1 MTKKWLKP
9 ILALLVIASL
19 NVVVYLLLAS
29 ENGQAFLRWL
39 NELLYLGAF
48 GLALVANLTV
58 LVPIPYNAV
67 ILAMTQSADLPWLIA
82 LAAAL
87 GSVLGEVTGFLVGKT
102 GRDVVKDTRFTKWL
116 AEQMQ
121 DKTKAAF
128 AMYIVSLPPNPA
140 FDVAGITAGAAG
152 LKFRFFAFWVFLG
165 RFSRFMLFVFVAN
178 NWLS

>member
-1 MTKKWLKP
+1 M
-9 ILALLVIASL
+9 ALVVIASL
-19 NVVVYLLLAS
+19 NVAAYLLLAS
-29 ENGQAFLRWL
+29 ENGQAFLLWL
-39 NELLYLGAF
+39 NELVYLGAF

-58 LVPIPYNAV
+58 LVPVPYNAV

-82 LAAAL
+82 LAAAA

-102 GRDVVKDTRFTKWL
+102 GREVVKDTRFTKWL
-116 AEQMQ
+116 SEQMQ

-128 AMYIVSLPPNPA
+128 AMYVVSLPPNPA
-140 FDVAGITAGAAG
+140 FDVAGITAGAVG

-165 RFSRFMLFVFVAN
+165 RFTRFMLFAFVAN

>member
-1 MTKKWLKP
+1 MSL
-9 ILALLVIASL
+9 IAVL

-29 ENGQAFLRWL
+29 ENGQAFLSWL
-39 NELLYLGAF
+39 NELVYLGAF

-67 ILAMTQSADLPWLIA
+67 ILAMTQSAELPWLIA
-82 LAAAL
+82 LVAAL

-102 GRDVVKDTRFTKWL
+102 GREVVKDTRFTNWL
-116 AEQMQ
+116 AEQLQ

-128 AMYIVSLPPNPA
+128 AMYLVSLPPNPA

-165 RFSRFMLFVFVAN
+165 RLTRFMLFAFVAN

>member
-1 MTKKWLKP
+1 MKKKWIKP
-9 ILALLVIASL
+9 LVAVLVIGSL
-19 NVVVYLLLAS
+19 NLAAYLTLAS
-29 ENGQAFLRWL
+29 ESGQAFLKWL
-39 NELLYLGAF
+39 NELVYVGAF

-67 ILAMTQSADLPWLIA
+67 ILAMTQSAEFPWLIA
-82 LAAAL
+82 LLAAF
-87 GSVLGEVTGFLVGKT
+87 GSVLGEITGFLVGRS
-102 GRDVVKDTRFTKWL
+102 GREVVKETRFTAWL
-116 AEQMQ
+116 AGQMQ

-128 AMYIVSLPPNPA
+128 AMYVVSLPPNPA

-165 RFSRFMLFVFVAN
+165 RLTRFMLFAFVAN